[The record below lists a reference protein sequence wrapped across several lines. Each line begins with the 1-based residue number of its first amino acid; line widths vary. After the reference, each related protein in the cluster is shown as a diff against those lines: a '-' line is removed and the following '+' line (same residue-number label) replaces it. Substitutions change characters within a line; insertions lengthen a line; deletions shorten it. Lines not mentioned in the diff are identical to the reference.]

1 MEPCGAAYFD
11 QDDPNVAVLRFDV
24 SDGEFWDGPSG
35 RLGSVVALLRAKL
48 AGEERTPA
56 ASPAIRVPSRRPTV
70 ARQPSRLSS
79 EGFSVPATDVRATRS
94 GIVGAME
101 TTVAS
106 LYVRLGRSEGIGAV
120 VDGFYERVL
129 ADESLAPFF
138 VRTTMS
144 DQRRH
149 LTAFVAAA
157 TGGPA
162 YRGRSL
168 RDSHKRLGIEQRHF
182 DAVPATWWPSS
193 TPTASTATSSTSGGA
208 IAPLADEVVT
218 EAQRP

>member
-1 MEPCGAAYFD
+1 
-11 QDDPNVAVLRFDV
+11 
-24 SDGEFWDGPSG
+24 
-35 RLGSVVALLRAKL
+35 
-48 AGEERTPA
+48 
-56 ASPAIRVPSRRPTV
+56 
-70 ARQPSRLSS
+70 
-79 EGFSVPATDVRATRS
+79 
-94 GIVGAME
+94 ME

-106 LYVRLGRSEGIGAV
+106 LYVRLGRSDGIGAV

-182 DAVPATWWPSS
+182 DAVAGHLV
-193 TPTASTATSSTSGGA
+193 AELHANGVDGDLIDEVVAA